1 MKKVIVLLGGLVCV
15 YLTYGQGY
23 KKRSPEERARY
34 YTDEMVRD
42 IKLDAI
48 QEEKIY
54 QINLMVSNQFDSLY
68 LAQKDKDLSKQGAV
82 HIYKKRDQQYRK
94 VLTNEQF
101 LRYDDIQRARREK
114 KQQEKLEKEKIEK
127 KESVTESLVVDTIQ
141 KK

>member
-1 MKKVIVLLGGLVCV
+1 MKKVIGLLGGLVCV
-15 YLTYGQGY
+15 YMTFGQGY

-42 IKLDAI
+42 IKLDVI

-54 QINLMVSNQFDSLY
+54 LINLVVSNQFDSLY
-68 LAQKDKDLSKQGAV
+68 DAQKDKELSKQGAIQ
-82 HIYKKRDQQYRK
+82 IYKKRDQQYRK

-101 LRYDDIQRARREK
+101 LRYDDIQRAKREK
-114 KQQEKLEKEKIEK
+114 RQQEKLEKQQQEK
-127 KESVTESLVVDTIQ
+127 KEASTDSLSENGI